1 MATAAGSTLREYPG
15 PLVPVAPPGA
25 KDLPY
30 SDGVEMET
38 QRHIEQMF
46 LLIHSL
52 RIGWKAREDFY
63 VSGNMFVYFSE
74 TQVKK
79 NDFRGPDVFV
89 VLGTSNRER
98 LSWVVWEEEGK
109 LPNVVIEI
117 TSPSTESVDRGEKM
131 SLYAHRLKVSH
142 YYLFDPY
149 TKLFEGYLL
158 NDREIYERIPPE
170 PNGDL
175 PCSAMDLRLGMRM
188 GWNSGVETEWLR
200 WIAPDGRVLPS
211 KEDLADRAT
220 TLAEAESQR
229 AEAAEAEVAR
239 LRAELDRLR
248 AGS

>member
-1 MATAAGSTLREYPG
+1 MSTAAGSTLREYPG

-38 QRHIEQMF
+38 QRHLEQMV
-46 LLIHSL
+46 LLIESL

-74 TQVKK
+74 TQVRK

-131 SLYAHRLKVSH
+131 SIYARLKVSH

-175 PCSAMDLRLGMRM
+175 PCSAMDLRLGMRL

-200 WIAPDGRVLPS
+200 WIATDGRVLPS
-211 KEDLADRAT
+211 KEERAQAT
-220 TLAEAESQR
+220 
-229 AEAAEAEVAR
+229 EAEVAR